1 MPTPLLKPG
10 NLITPLSGY
19 FPVFKKRSLSLS
31 GNNFPLS
38 ELPHFN
44 IKTFASVVGEA
55 MVVAALS
62 LATET

>member
-10 NLITPLSGY
+10 NLITPLSGC

-38 ELPHFN
+38 ELPHFKV
-44 IKTFASVVGEA
+44 KTSATVVGEV
-55 MVVAALS
+55 MVVIALS
-62 LATET
+62 LTT